1 MYAKYA
7 FVSMQPNSDQLL
19 INARVKK
26 RTMSTAQVDKCGVS
40 LRADSSIAQ
49 KFKLIKLV
57 ESVTESLMHFSLQ
70 CSRVHPN
77 TPPKQLAQEEV

>member
-7 FVSMQPNSDQLL
+7 FASMQPNSDQPL
-19 INARVKK
+19 INARVTK
-26 RTMSTAQVDKCGVS
+26 RTMPTAQVDECGVS

-49 KFKLIKLV
+49 KFKLV
-57 ESVTESLMHFSLQ
+57 ESVTESLTHFSLQ

>member
-26 RTMSTAQVDKCGVS
+26 RTMSTAQVDECGVS

-49 KFKLIKLV
+49 KFKLV

>member
-7 FVSMQPNSDQLL
+7 FASMQPNSDQPLT
-19 INARVKK
+19 NARVTK
-26 RTMSTAQVDKCGVS
+26 RTMPTAQVDECGVS

-49 KFKLIKLV
+49 KFKLV
-57 ESVTESLMHFSLQ
+57 ESVTESLTHFSLQ

>member
-1 MYAKYA
+1 
-7 FVSMQPNSDQLL
+7 MQPNSDQLL
-19 INARVKK
+19 INAHVKK
-26 RTMSTAQVDKCGVS
+26 RTMSTAQVDECGVS
-40 LRADSSIAQ
+40 VRADSSIAQ
-49 KFKLIKLV
+49 KFKLV